1 MNPVPGQRPGWVDAE
16 LFPFVSRFVAIDGHT
31 VHYVDEGDGPVLL
44 MLHGNPVWSFV
55 YRQVVAELR
64 RDFRCVALDYPG
76 FGLST
81 AAPGYGFLP
90 AEHAAVVARFI
101 DELALSDITLV
112 VNDWGGPI
120 GLSVA
125 GDRPDRFSRLVIGN
139 TWAWPVA
146 GDRHFEW
153 FARLMGGPLGRLL
166 IARFNVFVTVLVPK
180 GHARR
185 RLPAAELNH
194 YRAPFPTPASRR
206 PTSVF
211 PYQITHA
218 RDWLAGVERGLGR
231 LTGHP
236 VLLLWGDRDIAFRA
250 TERDRFVSHFPTAT
264 TVHLPGAGHFVAS
277 DAPAE
282 VVDAIRAWHPHTAA
296 QTRHLHGGQ

>member
-1 MNPVPGQRPGWVDAE
+1 VDAE

-55 YRQVVAELR
+55 YRQIVAELR

-90 AEHAAVVARFI
+90 AEHAAVVTRFI

-139 TWAWPVA
+139 TWAWPVT
-146 GDRHFEW
+146 GDPHFEW

-166 IARFNVFVTVLVPK
+166 IARFNVFVTVLVPR
-180 GHARR
+180 GHTRR

-194 YRAPFPTPASRR
+194 YRAPFPTPVSRR

-218 RDWLAGVERGLGR
+218 RDWLAGVEHGLGR

-250 TERDRFVSHFPTAT
+250 TERDRFISHFPTAT
-264 TVHLPGAGHFVAS
+264 TVHLPGAGHFITS

-296 QTRHLHGGQ
+296 QTRRTHGGPSCSPTTPV